1 MTGLT
6 GLFGCARVCK
16 HRLTM
21 SACHKIVLSL
31 ISHTPLYLKNK
42 AFSGKPV
49 SNFFVQ
55 NVDIYLM
62 TGLTGL
68 FGCARVCKHRLTMSQ
83 NSFVTNRNVGYLKN
97 KAFSGKPVS
106 NFFVQNVDIYLMTGL
121 TGLFGCARV
130 CKHRLTMS
138 ACHKIVL
145 SLISHTPFYL
155 KNKAFSGK
163 PVSNFFVQNVDIYLM
178 TGLTGL
184 FGCARVCKHR
194 LTMSACHKIVLS
206 PIMLDISKMRHFQE
220 NRSRTFLFRMSTST

>member
-21 SACHKIVLSL
+21 SACHKIVLSPIML
-31 ISHTPLYLKNK
+31 DIFIKNE
-42 AFSGKPV
+42 
-49 SNFFVQ
+49 
-55 NVDIYLM
+55 
-62 TGLTGL
+62 
-68 FGCARVCKHRLTMSQ
+68 
-83 NSFVTNRNVGYLKN
+83 
-97 KAFSGKPVS
+97 AFSGKPVS

-145 SLISHTPFYL
+145 SLISHTPVGYL

-206 PIMLDISKMRHFQE
+206 PIMLDISKIRHFQE